1 MSSSVLIRNR
11 DLVMNP
17 DESCAEWR
25 GHAVG
30 LTATE
35 YKVVALLIA
44 AAGVAVSYRTIYD
57 AMRHKGFVSGEGERG
72 HEASVRTTVK
82 RIRRKFLAIDAGF
95 CEIRNT
101 MNLGYFWEP
110 TVDQIRK

>member
-1 MSSSVLIRNR
+1 M
-11 DLVMNP
+11 
-17 DESCAEWR
+17 CAEWR

-57 AMRHKGFVSGEGERG
+57 AMRHKALSAVRVSADTK
-72 HEASVRTTVK
+72 HACAP
-82 RIRRKFLAIDAGF
+82 L
-95 CEIRNT
+95 
-101 MNLGYFWEP
+101 
-110 TVDQIRK
+110 

>member
-1 MSSSVLIRNR
+1 
-11 DLVMNP
+11 MNP

-30 LTATE
+30 FTATE
-35 YKVVALLIA
+35 HKVVALLIA

-57 AMRHKGFVSGEGERG
+57 AMRRKGFVSGEGERG
-72 HEASVRTTVK
+72 HEPCVRTAVK
-82 RIRRKFLAIDAGF
+82 RIRRKFLAIDPGF
-95 CEIRNT
+95 SEIRNT
-101 MNLGYFWEP
+101 MNLGYSWEP